1 MWPFS
6 RPADAGLR
14 FRRIDPNFAI
24 AGQISVDDV
33 PRVAEAGF
41 KTIVCARPDNEEPG
55 QPTFAEIAAAARKA
69 GVEAVH
75 IPVAGFI
82 GEGQLVRLEQAI
94 KTLPAPMLGYCRSG
108 ARAGS
113 LFGAAKSLV

>member
-6 RPADAGLR
+6 TSTDAALR
-14 FRRIDPNFAI
+14 YREIDPNFAI
-24 AGQISVDDV
+24 AGQLSVDDIPKV
-33 PRVAEAGF
+33 VAAGF
-41 KTIVCARPDNEEPG
+41 RTIICARPDNEEPG

-82 GEGQLVRLEQAI
+82 GEGQLVRLEHAI

-113 LFGAAKSLV
+113 LFSAARSLA